1 MSGFFRRGVI
11 HAEGVHRDRL
21 QLLGG
26 LGLVVPVGG
35 GADDGVG
42 GLDTL
47 DDLAKGGVLA
57 VQMGG
62 LLHHNEK
69 LAAGG
74 VGIIGPGHGENA
86 LVVLEV
92 VLEAVGGEL
101 TGDLVARAAGAG
113 AVGVA
118 ALDHEAGDAAVEDEP
133 VVKTGLDQGDKVV
146 DGVGGDLG
154 IELGGHLGAVFHLEG
169 DDGILSHGKH
179 VLSSCLA
186 DNFR

>member
-1 MSGFFRRGVI
+1 MSGFFRCGVI

-21 QLLGG
+21 HFLGG
-26 LGLVVPVGG
+26 LGLVVPVGR

-42 GLDTL
+42 GLDAL
-47 DDLAKGGVLA
+47 DNLAEGGVLA

-62 LLHHNEK
+62 LLHHDEK

-74 VGIIGPGHGENA
+74 VGIIGPGQGENA

-92 VLEAVGGEL
+92 VVEAVGGEL
-101 TGDLVARAAGAG
+101 AGDLVARATGAG

-133 VVKTGLDQGDKVV
+133 VVKTGLDQRDEVV

-179 VLSSCLA
+179 VLSVCLV
-186 DNFR
+186 NHFK